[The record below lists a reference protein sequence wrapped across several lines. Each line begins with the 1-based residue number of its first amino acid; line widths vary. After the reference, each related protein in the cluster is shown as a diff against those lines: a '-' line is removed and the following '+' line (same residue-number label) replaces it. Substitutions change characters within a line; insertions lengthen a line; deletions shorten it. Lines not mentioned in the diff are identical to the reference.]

1 MIEVVKSK
9 IIDKPLFSIG
19 ITTYNR
25 IEMLRQ
31 LVNSIINQDFQD
43 FEIIIG
49 NDYQKEL
56 LTFDILGIYDQRIRI
71 INHQENLGELGNMN
85 FLLSEG
91 KGRYFTWQ
99 FDDDLCGLGYLR
111 ESYLALNKFNFPSCV
126 LSSYSYV
133 YGSGIVKF
141 KKVKKV
147 EPELFSGRT
156 CVRNFLSGG
165 LRVSILAAFYDI
177 QFLRQA
183 GGARRFSKGHIA
195 LYSEFFLLFQV
206 GLLPRVAYINSP
218 LTLIRVHGGS
228 FSSSARELE
237 LHKDAGINL
246 IRESMAIFAHS
257 VMRDDFQKNLS
268 SLLKSVICN
277 VIVKSEKKRDGDQKL
292 NISEYILLLKNEI
305 ESLKKLGLNEEG
317 LKSIEN
323 ARKHIIFFIIKSRV
337 KALIPDEYLKLVRLL
352 ASFVSPFT
360 NKSF

>member
-1 MIEVVKSK
+1 M
-9 IIDKPLFSIG
+9 
-19 ITTYNR
+19 
-25 IEMLRQ
+25 
-31 LVNSIINQDFQD
+31 
-43 FEIIIG
+43 
-49 NDYQKEL
+49 
-56 LTFDILGIYDQRIRI
+56 
-71 INHQENLGELGNMN
+71 
-85 FLLSEG
+85 
-91 KGRYFTWQ
+91 
-99 FDDDLCGLGYLR
+99 
-111 ESYLALNKFNFPSCV
+111 
-126 LSSYSYV
+126 
-133 YGSGIVKF
+133 
-141 KKVKKV
+141 
-147 EPELFSGRT
+147 
-156 CVRNFLSGG
+156 
-165 LRVSILAAFYDI
+165 
-177 QFLRQA
+177 
-183 GGARRFSKGHIA
+183 
-195 LYSEFFLLFQV
+195 LFQV

-218 LTLIRVHGGS
+218 LTLIRIHGGS